1 MVVIFDRAM
10 WFAGRVRRCAA
21 PLAVLAGL
29 GVYLVAAP
37 TAWTYASTADYRRT
51 AADVPAAPVAIV
63 MGAGV
68 DGAGKPTPFLAGRL
82 RTAADLYRRGKVR
95 VLLVTGDNGSRGYDE
110 PSAMRDFLVAGGI
123 PAQRIVLDYA
133 GFDTWD
139 SCVRAKK
146 IFGVD
151 RAIVVTQLFH
161 LPRAVALCRAAG
173 IRAYGVGHDSRPMHA
188 DTTDYGYAREV
199 FASIKA
205 TGTLLFH
212 PRPRFLGRR
221 ETGVQRALAG

>member
-1 MVVIFDRAM
+1 MLIIGWARR
-10 WFAGRVRRCAA
+10 WAG
-21 PLAVLAGL
+21 PLVVLAGL
-29 GVYLVAAP
+29 GAYLVLVP
-37 TAWTYASTADYRRT
+37 TAWVYASTAEYRKS
-51 AADVPAAPVAIV
+51 AAEVPAAPVGIV
-63 MGAGV
+63 MGAGL
-68 DGAGKPTPFLAGRL
+68 DPQGKPTPFLAGRL
-82 RTAADLYRRGKVR
+82 RTAADLYRRGKVK
-95 VLLVTGDNGSRGYDE
+95 VLLVTGDNGSKAYDE
-110 PSAMRDFLVAGGI
+110 PTAMRDYLVADGI

-173 IRAYGVGHDSRPMHA
+173 IQAYGVGHDSRPVHA
-188 DTTDYGYAREV
+188 TTTDYGYFREF

-205 TGTLLFH
+205 TGTLIFH
-212 PRPRFLGRR
+212 PRPRFLGHK